1 MSVLDTTVH
10 SDRTYTQLSK
20 RGLLPLLAMPATL
33 LLTACQFNEER
44 LYVEPDAAGAAI
56 PMIVASAETA
66 PVASP
71 EDAADDAVVLVAED
85 NTAWIA
91 AADKKFGLRIY
102 TLDGDELRNAPV
114 GRINNIDAV
123 RTAPNNYI
131 LAASNRSTRA
141 IELFSVTIRRG
152 ELEIEGRPAI
162 ALSLEEPYGLC
173 MAMLDDRINVFV
185 GDKDGN
191 VEQWLLDDSSGGT
204 LERRFEF
211 ASQTEGCVVDRE
223 TATLYVGEETA
234 GIWAVDLASGEQTLV
249 DRVGDGRLV
258 ADVEGLDI
266 YRSTPGAAAY
276 LLASSQGNNAYVVY
290 ALPTMTPLTTFR
302 IGPNREAG
310 IDGASETDGIAASAV
325 PAPGYPKG
333 LLVVQD
339 GHNVSPPENQNFKIV
354 DWRAIERLLFLP

>member
-1 MSVLDTTVH
+1 MSVRNTILY
-10 SDRTYTQLSK
+10 SERPRALQS
-20 RGLLPLLAMPATL
+20 L
-33 LLTACQFNEER
+33 LLMPTALLVAACQFNEER
-44 LYVEPDAAGAAI
+44 LYVQTDAAGADI
-56 PMIVASAETA
+56 PLIAAAGETA
-66 PVASP
+66 PVVSR
-71 EDAADDAVVLVAED
+71 EDAADDAVVLVAPD

-91 AADKKFGLRIY
+91 AADKKFGLRTY
-102 TLDGDELRNAPV
+102 TLDGDELMNTPV

-123 RTAPNNYI
+123 RTGPNSYV

-141 IELFSVTIRRG
+141 IELFVATIRHGR
-152 ELEIEGRPAI
+152 LEIDGRPAV
-162 ALSLEEPYGLC
+162 ALALEEPYGLC
-173 MAMLDDRINVFV
+173 MALLDEQVYVFV
-185 GDKDGN
+185 GDKAGN
-191 VEQWLLDDSSGGT
+191 VQQWRLDESYAGT

-211 ASQTEGCVVDRE
+211 GSQTEGCVVDRE
-223 TATLYVGEETA
+223 TGTLYVGEEVV

-266 YRSTPGAAAY
+266 YRSAPGAAGY

-290 ALPTMTPLTTFR
+290 AMPTMTPLTTFR

-354 DWRAIERLLFLP
+354 DWRDIERLLFLP